1 MEDLRSF
8 LSDRKSM
15 YQKRANTSY
24 EQEQK
29 VRALLNDEPERE
41 DLKSDLYHAIKLQDR
56 YNALVMFI
64 EELQQ
69 DYLDWTEENLTKTD
83 KRSVNNRSLF
93 FCCTS
98 FYHTI
103 NIFYIPYLR
112 YTNYFII
119 LYKSKEEI
127 KYDRFQRKGAN
138 F

>member
-69 DYLDWTEENLTKTD
+69 DYLDWTEENLTKLIRD
-83 KRSVNNRSLF
+83 L
-93 FCCTS
+93 
-98 FYHTI
+98 
-103 NIFYIPYLR
+103 
-112 YTNYFII
+112 
-119 LYKSKEEI
+119 
-127 KYDRFQRKGAN
+127 
-138 F
+138 